1 MSLSALRKPVDTF
14 VPSLGRLYRRL
25 RDAGVE
31 YQFRETVY
39 GFKLA
44 GDARMARADFES
56 NEAGAFLGLL
66 ESCDAVLDIGA
77 NIGFYSCLA
86 ASRGKHVIAFEPSRR
101 NLEFL
106 YKNLWENKLTRV
118 EVLPIG
124 LGKECGLNRMYGF
137 GGISSFVAGWGQA
150 ETSKYSLAPIGT
162 LDAVVA
168 KRFQGKSLLIKMDV
182 EGFELDVLAGAAETL
197 GLEPKPTWMVEI
209 LLRDGVIPG
218 GTNTRFQETFET
230 FWKHGYRCRKL
241 DNGHAVVHS
250 SDVQLCVRSGASG
263 CKNYVFSSAVNP

>member
-31 YQFRETVY
+31 RQFRETVY

-44 GDARMARADFES
+44 GDARMASADFES
-56 NEAGAFLGLL
+56 NEASAFLELL
-66 ESCDAVLDIGA
+66 QGCDTVLDIGA

-101 NLEFL
+101 NLDFFYE
-106 YKNLWENKLTRV
+106 NLWENKLTRV

-124 LGKECGLNRMYGF
+124 LGGECGLNRMYGF
-137 GGISSFVAGWGQA
+137 GGISSFVVGWAQA
-150 ETSKYSLAPIGT
+150 ETAKYSLVPVAT

-168 KRFQGKSLLIKMDV
+168 KRFEGKKLLIKMDV
-182 EGFELDVLAGAAETL
+182 EGFELDVLAGATETL
-197 GLEPKPTWMVEI
+197 RLKPKPTWMVEI

-218 GTNTRFQETFET
+218 GTNTRFQEAFET
-230 FWKHGYRCRKL
+230 FWKHAYECRKL
-241 DNGHAVVHS
+241 DKGRAAVGS
-250 SDVQLCVRSGASG
+250 ADVQHWASSGASG
-263 CKNYVFSSAVNP
+263 CKNFLFSSALNP

>member
-25 RDAGVE
+25 RDARVE
-31 YQFRETVY
+31 HQFRETVY

-44 GDARMARADFES
+44 GDARMASADFES
-56 NEAGAFLGLL
+56 NEASAFLGLL

-101 NLEFL
+101 NLDFL
-106 YKNLWENKLTRV
+106 YRNLWENRLTRV

-137 GGISSFVAGWGQA
+137 GGISSFVAGWAQA

-162 LDAVVA
+162 LDAVA
-168 KRFQGKSLLIKMDV
+168 ARRFQGKKLLIKMDV

-218 GTNTRFQETFET
+218 GTNPRFQETFET
-230 FWKHGYRCRKL
+230 FWKHGYGCRKL
-241 DNGHAVVHS
+241 DNGQTVVRS
-250 SDVQLCVRSGASG
+250 IDVQHCVTSGASS
-263 CKNYVFSSAVNP
+263 CKNFVFSSL